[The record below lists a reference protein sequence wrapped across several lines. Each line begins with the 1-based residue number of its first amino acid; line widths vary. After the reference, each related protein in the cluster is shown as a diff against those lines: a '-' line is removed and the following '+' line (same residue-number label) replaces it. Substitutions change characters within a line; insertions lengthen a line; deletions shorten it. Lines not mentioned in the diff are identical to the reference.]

1 MQRKVVRFLIGKI
14 LQVEAL
20 LMMLPFI
27 VSMIYRESW
36 YQMMSYGSVILLLL
50 VIGTA
55 FSYKKPQHFKIL
67 ARDGVITVALGWLLL
82 SFFGALPLVISGE
95 IPNIFDAFF
104 EISSGF
110 TTTGSSILADL
121 SILEHSSLFWRS
133 FTHLIGGMG
142 VLVFTL
148 AILPDSGSDSV
159 QLMRAEVPGPVFGKL
174 VSKLSKTARILYG
187 IYLAMA
193 AILAVVLLCLKVPL
207 FDAILIACGTAGT
220 GGFAVHNAGF
230 ALYDNQVLVEWVV
243 AVGMMLFGI
252 NFNLYYLC
260 LLGKAREVL
269 KDEEFRYYLGIICVV
284 TAIIMFSLV
293 GNGDS
298 FMTNLRYVFFTV
310 SSLMTTTG
318 FGVCDFGEWPVVAQT
333 LLVMLM
339 FCGGSAGSTA
349 GGLKVSRVVIFFKSA
364 LAEFKRMAHPRRVIV
379 PKMSG
384 KALPKDTEVKVENYL
399 LVYIVVFMLLLFSVS
414 WEANDFT
421 TAFTSVAAT
430 FNNIGPGLGDV
441 GPVANYS
448 WYSNWNKFVL
458 SLGMIAGRLEIFP
471 ILLLFSPVTLKTF
484 IKTSK

>member
-252 NFNLYYLC
+252 NFNLY
-260 LLGKAREVL
+260 
-269 KDEEFRYYLGIICVV
+269 
-284 TAIIMFSLV
+284 
-293 GNGDS
+293 
-298 FMTNLRYVFFTV
+298 
-310 SSLMTTTG
+310 
-318 FGVCDFGEWPVVAQT
+318 
-333 LLVMLM
+333 
-339 FCGGSAGSTA
+339 
-349 GGLKVSRVVIFFKSA
+349 
-364 LAEFKRMAHPRRVIV
+364 
-379 PKMSG
+379 
-384 KALPKDTEVKVENYL
+384 
-399 LVYIVVFMLLLFSVS
+399 
-414 WEANDFT
+414 
-421 TAFTSVAAT
+421 
-430 FNNIGPGLGDV
+430 
-441 GPVANYS
+441 
-448 WYSNWNKFVL
+448 
-458 SLGMIAGRLEIFP
+458 
-471 ILLLFSPVTLKTF
+471 
-484 IKTSK
+484 